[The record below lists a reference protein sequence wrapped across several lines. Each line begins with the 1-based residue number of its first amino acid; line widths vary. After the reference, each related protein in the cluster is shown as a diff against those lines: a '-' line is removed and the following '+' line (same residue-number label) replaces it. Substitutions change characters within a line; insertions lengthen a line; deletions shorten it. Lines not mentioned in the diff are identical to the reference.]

1 MDFELSD
8 EQKLLKDSVDR
19 WAGDRYGALSQINA
33 SRLPPQGFSQAHWR
47 EMAELGLLGLP
58 FSEADGGFGGGPV
71 ETMVTME
78 ALGRSLAP
86 EPYLASVVL
95 GGGLLALAGN
105 AEQRQGLLPRLAV
118 GEVKLALAH
127 GEAQARYDLEDVA
140 TSATPAGNGFRLEGR
155 KTIVLNADAAD
166 FLIVSARTSGDRRD
180 PDGIS
185 LFLVKADSPG
195 VTISPY
201 PTNDGGRAADVS
213 FAAVDLPAD
222 SLLGNADQALP
233 LIERVMGQAIA
244 AVAAEAVGA
253 MDALLA
259 LTVEHLKTRK
269 QFGAPIG
276 AFQSLQHRAV
286 DMLTAVE
293 QARSMTLYATMM
305 AASENEG
312 ERRAALSS
320 AKIQINRSA
329 RFVGQQAVQLHG
341 GLGMTMEY
349 LGAHYFRRLAMIEQS
364 FGDTPH
370 HLRLIA
376 SPEQSGIASI
386 ITAKTV

>member
-8 EQKLLKDSVDR
+8 EQRLLKDSVDR
-19 WAGDRYGALSQINA
+19 WAGDRYDALSQINA
-33 SRLPPQGFSQAHWR
+33 SRSQPLGFSEAHWR

-58 FSEADGGFGGGPV
+58 FAEADGGFGGGPV

-78 ALGRSLAP
+78 ALGRALAP

-95 GGGLLALAGN
+95 GGGLLALAGD
-105 AEQRQGLLPRLAV
+105 AKQRSALLPRLAS
-118 GEVKLALAH
+118 GEQRLALAH
-127 GEAQARYDLEDVA
+127 GEAQARYDLQDVA
-140 TSATPAGNGFRLEGR
+140 TTATQVGNGFRLEGR
-155 KTIVLNADAAD
+155 KTIVLNADAAEV
-166 FLIVSARTSGDRRD
+166 LIVSARTSGERRD
-180 PDGIS
+180 PRGIS
-185 LFLVKADSPG
+185 LFLVRADALG
-195 VTISPY
+195 VTVSPY
-201 PTNDGGRAADVS
+201 PTNDGGRAADVA
-213 FAAVDLPAD
+213 FDAVDLPAD
-222 SLLGNADQALP
+222 AMLGAPDQGLP
-233 LIERVMGQAIA
+233 LIECVIDQAIA

-305 AASENEG
+305 AASQDAG
-312 ERRAALSS
+312 ERRAALSA
-320 AKIQINRSA
+320 AKVQINNSA

-376 SPEQSGIASI
+376 S
-386 ITAKTV
+386 V